1 MKHPCIRLMVA
12 AFAACLVL
20 LSGCDTASSAV
31 EDPSLAGYWTSIYG
45 DGFDLS
51 GNTLEGFRYV
61 QYDDADRNV
70 SFAGIVAN
78 RPNFD
83 ASTGYIIV
91 LVTEPGSWGKTAGS
105 YYAIHWKNLSGSLVA
120 AASAHNGASTYNN
133 GMPSIAGALAEY
145 TVANGYF
152 GCYGE
157 YEKQ

>member
-12 AFAACLVL
+12 ALAACLVL
-20 LSGCDTASSAV
+20 LSGCELATSSA
-31 EDPSLAGYWTSIYG
+31 DGALTGYWKSTFG

-120 AASAHNGASTYNN
+120 AASAYNGTSTYNN
-133 GMPSIAGALAEY
+133 GMPTIAGALAEY
-145 TVANGYF
+145 TVKNGYY
-152 GCYGE
+152 GYYGE

>member
-12 AFAACLVL
+12 ALAACLVL
-20 LSGCDTASSAV
+20 LSGCELATSSA
-31 EDPSLAGYWTSIYG
+31 DGALTGYWKSTSG
-45 DGFDLS
+45 DGFELS

-83 ASTGYIIV
+83 ASNGYIIV

-120 AASAHNGASTYNN
+120 AASAYKVGGAHNK
-133 GMPSIAGALAEY
+133 GMETLAEALAEY
-145 TVANGYF
+145 TVENGYY
-152 GCYGE
+152 GLHGE
-157 YEKQ
+157 YEQQ

>member
-12 AFAACLVL
+12 ALAACLVL
-20 LSGCDTASSAV
+20 LSGCELATSSA
-31 EDPSLAGYWTSIYG
+31 DGALTGYWKSTFG

-91 LVTEPGSWGKTAGS
+91 LVTEPGSWGKTADS

-120 AASAHNGASTYNN
+120 AASAYKVGGAHNN
-133 GMPSIAGALAEY
+133 GMETLAEALAEY
-145 TVANGYF
+145 TVENGYY
-152 GCYGE
+152 GYYGE

>member
-1 MKHPCIRLMVA
+1 MVA
-12 AFAACLVL
+12 ALAACLVL
-20 LSGCDTASSAV
+20 LSGCELATSSA
-31 EDPSLAGYWTSIYG
+31 DGALTGYWKSTSG
-45 DGFDLS
+45 DGFELS

-83 ASTGYIIV
+83 ASNGYIIV

-120 AASAHNGASTYNN
+120 AASAYKVGGAHNN
-133 GMPSIAGALAEY
+133 GMETLAEALAEY
-145 TVANGYF
+145 TVKNGYY
-152 GCYGE
+152 GYYGE

>member
-1 MKHPCIRLMVA
+1 MVA
-12 AFAACLVL
+12 ALAACLVL
-20 LSGCDTASSAV
+20 LSGCELATSSA
-31 EDPSLAGYWTSIYG
+31 DGALTGYWKSTFG

-91 LVTEPGSWGKTAGS
+91 LVTEPGSWGKTADS

-120 AASAHNGASTYNN
+120 AASAYKVGGAHNN
-133 GMPSIAGALAEY
+133 GMETLAEALAEY
-145 TVANGYF
+145 TVENDYYGY
-152 GCYGE
+152 YGE

>member
-1 MKHPCIRLMVA
+1 MVA
-12 AFAACLVL
+12 ALAACLVL
-20 LSGCDTASSAV
+20 LSGCELATSSA
-31 EDPSLAGYWTSIYG
+31 DGALTGYWKSTFG

-120 AASAHNGASTYNN
+120 AASAYKVGGAHNN
-133 GMPSIAGALAEY
+133 GMETLAEALAEY
-145 TVANGYF
+145 TVENGYY
-152 GCYGE
+152 GYYGE

>member
-12 AFAACLVL
+12 ALAACLVL
-20 LSGCDTASSAV
+20 LSGCELATSSA
-31 EDPSLAGYWTSIYG
+31 DGALTGYWKSTFG
-45 DGFDLS
+45 DGFELS
-51 GNTLEGFRYV
+51 VNTLEGFRYV
-61 QYDDADRNV
+61 QYNDADRNV

-120 AASAHNGASTYNN
+120 AASAYKVGGAHNN
-133 GMPSIAGALAEY
+133 GMETLAEALAEY
-145 TVANGYF
+145 TVENGYY
-152 GCYGE
+152 GYYGE

>member
-12 AFAACLVL
+12 ALAACLVL
-20 LSGCDTASSAV
+20 LSGCELATSSA
-31 EDPSLAGYWTSIYG
+31 DGALTGYWKSTFG

-120 AASAHNGASTYNN
+120 AASAYKVGGAHNN
-133 GMPSIAGALAEY
+133 GMETLAEALAEY
-145 TVANGYF
+145 TVKNGYY
-152 GCYGE
+152 GYYGE

>member
-1 MKHPCIRLMVA
+1 MVA
-12 AFAACLVL
+12 ALAACLVL
-20 LSGCDTASSAV
+20 LSGCELATSSA
-31 EDPSLAGYWTSIYG
+31 DGALTGYWKSTSG
-45 DGFDLS
+45 DGFELS

-83 ASTGYIIV
+83 ASNGYIIV

-120 AASAHNGASTYNN
+120 AASAYKVGGAHNN
-133 GMPSIAGALAEY
+133 GMETLAEALAEY
-145 TVANGYF
+145 TVENGYY
-152 GCYGE
+152 GLHGE
-157 YEKQ
+157 YEQQ

>member
-1 MKHPCIRLMVA
+1 MVA
-12 AFAACLVL
+12 ALAACLVL
-20 LSGCDTASSAV
+20 LSGCELVTSSA
-31 EDPSLAGYWTSIYG
+31 DGALTGYWKSTFG

-120 AASAHNGASTYNN
+120 AASAYKVGGAHNN
-133 GMPSIAGALAEY
+133 GMETLAEALAEY
-145 TVANGYF
+145 TVKNGYY
-152 GCYGE
+152 GYYGE

>member
-12 AFAACLVL
+12 ALAACLVL
-20 LSGCDTASSAV
+20 LSGCELATSSA
-31 EDPSLAGYWTSIYG
+31 DGALTGYWKSTFG

-105 YYAIHWKNLSGSLVA
+105 YYAIHWKNLSGSLVT
-120 AASAHNGASTYNN
+120 AASAYKVGGAHNN
-133 GMPSIAGALAEY
+133 GMETLAEALAEY
-145 TVANGYF
+145 TVKNGYY
-152 GCYGE
+152 GYYGE

>member
-1 MKHPCIRLMVA
+1 MVA
-12 AFAACLVL
+12 ALAACLVL
-20 LSGCDTASSAV
+20 LSGCELATSSA
-31 EDPSLAGYWTSIYG
+31 DGALTGYWKSTFG
-45 DGFDLS
+45 DGFELS

-61 QYDDADRNV
+61 QYNDADRSV
-70 SFAGIVAN
+70 SFDGIVAN

-120 AASAHNGASTYNN
+120 AASAYKVGGAHNN
-133 GMPSIAGALAEY
+133 GMETLAEALAEY
-145 TVANGYF
+145 TVKNGYY
-152 GCYGE
+152 GYYGE

>member
-1 MKHPCIRLMVA
+1 MVA
-12 AFAACLVL
+12 ALAACLVL
-20 LSGCDTASSAV
+20 LSGCELATSSA
-31 EDPSLAGYWTSIYG
+31 DGALTSYWKSTSG

-120 AASAHNGASTYNN
+120 AASAYKVGGAHNN
-133 GMPSIAGALAEY
+133 GMPTIAGALAEY
-145 TVANGYF
+145 TVKNGYY
-152 GCYGE
+152 GYYGE

>member
-1 MKHPCIRLMVA
+1 MVA
-12 AFAACLVL
+12 ALAACLVL
-20 LSGCDTASSAV
+20 LSGCELATSSA
-31 EDPSLAGYWTSIYG
+31 DGALTGYWKSTSG
-45 DGFDLS
+45 DGFELS

-120 AASAHNGASTYNN
+120 AASAYKVGGAHNN
-133 GMPSIAGALAEY
+133 GMETLAEALAEY
-145 TVANGYF
+145 TVENGYY
-152 GCYGE
+152 GYYGE

>member
-12 AFAACLVL
+12 ALAACLVL
-20 LSGCDTASSAV
+20 LSGCELATSSA
-31 EDPSLAGYWTSIYG
+31 DGALTGYWKSTSG
-45 DGFDLS
+45 DGFELS

-83 ASTGYIIV
+83 ASNGYIIV

-120 AASAHNGASTYNN
+120 AASAYKVGGAHNN
-133 GMPSIAGALAEY
+133 GMETLAEALAEY
-145 TVANGYF
+145 TVKNGYY
-152 GCYGE
+152 GYYGE

>member
-1 MKHPCIRLMVA
+1 MVA
-12 AFAACLVL
+12 ALAACLVL
-20 LSGCDTASSAV
+20 LSGCELATSSA
-31 EDPSLAGYWTSIYG
+31 DGALTGYWKSTFG

-120 AASAHNGASTYNN
+120 AASAYKVGGAHNN
-133 GMPSIAGALAEY
+133 GMETLAEALAEY
-145 TVANGYF
+145 TVKNGYY
-152 GCYGE
+152 GYYGE

>member
-12 AFAACLVL
+12 ALAACLVL
-20 LSGCDTASSAV
+20 LSGCELATSSA
-31 EDPSLAGYWTSIYG
+31 DGALTGYWKSTFG

-120 AASAHNGASTYNN
+120 AASAYKVGGAHNN
-133 GMPSIAGALAEY
+133 GMETLAEALAEY
-145 TVANGYF
+145 TVENGYY
-152 GCYGE
+152 GYYGE

>member
-20 LSGCDTASSAV
+20 LSGCELATSSTDGA
-31 EDPSLAGYWTSIYG
+31 LTGYWKSTFG

-70 SFAGIVAN
+70 SFAGTVVNNPDYFATSGYLVILISD
-78 RPNFD
+78 PGTFD
-83 ASTGYIIV
+83 ITKGAYHV
-91 LVTEPGSWGKTAGS
+91 V
-105 YYAIHWKNLSGSLVA
+105 HWKNLSGSLVA
-120 AASAHNGASTYNN
+120 AASAYNGTSTYNK
-133 GMPSIAGALAEY
+133 GMPTIAGALAEY
-145 TVANGYF
+145 TVANGYY
-152 GCYGE
+152 GYYGE

>member
-1 MKHPCIRLMVA
+1 MVA
-12 AFAACLVL
+12 ALAACLVL
-20 LSGCDTASSAV
+20 LSGCELATSSA
-31 EDPSLAGYWTSIYG
+31 DGALTGYWKSTSG
-45 DGFDLS
+45 DGFELS

-83 ASTGYIIV
+83 ASNGYIIV

-120 AASAHNGASTYNN
+120 AASAYKVGGAHNN
-133 GMPSIAGALAEY
+133 GMETLAEALAEY
-145 TVANGYF
+145 TVENGYY
-152 GCYGE
+152 GYYGE

>member
-1 MKHPCIRLMVA
+1 MVA
-12 AFAACLVL
+12 ALAACLVL
-20 LSGCDTASSAV
+20 LSGCELATSSA
-31 EDPSLAGYWTSIYG
+31 DGALTGYWKSTSG

-120 AASAHNGASTYNN
+120 AASAYKVGGAHNN
-133 GMPSIAGALAEY
+133 GMETLAEALAEY
-145 TVANGYF
+145 TVENGYY
-152 GCYGE
+152 GYYGE

>member
-1 MKHPCIRLMVA
+1 MVA
-12 AFAACLVL
+12 ALAACLVL
-20 LSGCDTASSAV
+20 LSGCELATSSA
-31 EDPSLAGYWTSIYG
+31 DGALTGYWKSTFG

-91 LVTEPGSWGKTAGS
+91 LVTEPGSWGKTADS

-120 AASAHNGASTYNN
+120 AASAYKVGGAHNN
-133 GMPSIAGALAEY
+133 GMETLAEALAEY
-145 TVANGYF
+145 TVENGYY
-152 GCYGE
+152 GYYGE

>member
-1 MKHPCIRLMVA
+1 MVA
-12 AFAACLVL
+12 ALAACLVL
-20 LSGCDTASSAV
+20 LSGCELATSSA
-31 EDPSLAGYWTSIYG
+31 DGALTGYWKSTFG
-45 DGFDLS
+45 DGFELS
-51 GNTLEGFRYV
+51 GNTLAGFRYV

-120 AASAHNGASTYNN
+120 AASAYKVGGAHNN
-133 GMPSIAGALAEY
+133 GMETLAEALAEY
-145 TVANGYF
+145 TVENGYY
-152 GCYGE
+152 GYYGE